1 MDERQDALIDRM
13 TQRLAPPAPDA
24 PRVRRSMALPRIDWR
39 FVAAMAGAVAL
50 GPLATIIG
58 ADRLARQA
66 TTEAEK
72 AQARA
77 APVLKAEQADGAA
90 RDLLRR
96 VQDTPTVAVLID
108 RVAAQLPVDA
118 RIVRAARPAS
128 GGLTLEISTAD
139 PDLLRGQLRRDP
151 VLRTFRETGQ
161 RRAGAMIVVTL
172 RQAGAKP

>member
-13 TQRLAPPAPDA
+13 TQRLAPPTAAKPRAA
-24 PRVRRSMALPRIDWR
+24 PRIAMPRIDWR
-39 FVAAMAGAVAL
+39 FVAAMAGMAAL

-58 ADRLARQA
+58 ADVLAGRA
-66 TTEAEK
+66 MTEAAR

-77 APVLKAEQADGAA
+77 APVLKAEQADLAA

-108 RVAAQLPVDA
+108 RVAAQLPAEA

-139 PDLLRGQLRRDP
+139 PDQLRGQLRRDP
-151 VLRTFRETGQ
+151 LLRTFRETGQ

-172 RQAGAKP
+172 RQAGGRP